1 MSIYEDD
8 NWRND
13 PGLKSKVV
21 YKRKFALL
29 PKKCEDGTIVWLG
42 NYYIKYIYWGFKGVT
57 DYDGYNLHTDICES
71 VTEAEYIVR
80 KLTEGL

>member
-13 PGLKSKVV
+13 PGLKSTVV

-29 PKKCEDGTIVWLG
+29 PKKCEDDTVVWLD
-42 NYYIKYIYWGFKGVT
+42 NYYIKYIHWGFKIADANDHNVHADT
-57 DYDGYNLHTDICES
+57 HES
-71 VTEAEYIVR
+71 ITEAEYIIR
-80 KLTEGL
+80 KLIEGF